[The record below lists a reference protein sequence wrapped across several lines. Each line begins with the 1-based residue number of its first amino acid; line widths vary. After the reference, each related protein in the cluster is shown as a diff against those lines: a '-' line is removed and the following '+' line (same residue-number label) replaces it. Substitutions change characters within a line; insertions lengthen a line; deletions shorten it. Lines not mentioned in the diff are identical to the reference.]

1 MPIALRYYSIIFFL
15 LMGSFSH
22 LYGKVEYKY
31 SYLPKKVYENQV
43 FPITILEIGSQ
54 FSKNPKFIFD
64 KKIAQKPISSKP
76 LIVKNGNETFYT
88 FYFKSI
94 NSNVT
99 IPALRIE
106 NITGTNSLPKHI
118 IPIAKLKPRDDFCGV
133 LAADMKIKTS
143 QSSTYDESNN
153 LITLLV
159 DAYEANIE
167 NMHLRNVIESG
178 IEQVHRVNAKVD
190 AEFYMVVPS
199 SQKKVKFTYFNT
211 IKQQYIFLETAIDIK
226 DSTVST
232 QSQLNPKDD
241 SFDKLKK
248 YSFISF
254 ALFFLLL
261 FLWKKDFFYLMLM
274 VVSLVILF
282 IFYMPREK
290 ICVGQGSPLYIL
302 PTNTSR
308 VCVVTDRQ
316 LTTDLLGKRANFNKI
331 EYSNQMIGWIKDEN
345 ICKD

>member
-1 MPIALRYYSIIFFL
+1 MPRALRYYILIFFI
-15 LMGSFSH
+15 LMGSSS
-22 LYGKVEYKY
+22 LYGKIEYKY
-31 SYLPKKVYENQV
+31 SYLPKKVYENQI

-54 FSKNPKFIFD
+54 SSTNPKFTFD
-64 KKIAQKPISSKP
+64 KQNTIEPISVKP
-76 LIVKNGNETFYT
+76 LIVKNGNDTFYT
-88 FYFKSI
+88 FYFKSM
-94 NSNVT
+94 NSNIS
-99 IPALRIE
+99 IPSLSIK
-106 NITGTNSLPKHI
+106 NTQGTTSLEGYL
-118 IPIAKLKPRDDFCGV
+118 IPIAKLKLREDFCGV

-143 QSSTYDESNN
+143 QASTYDESNN

-178 IEQVHRVNAKVD
+178 IEQINRVNAKVV
-190 AEFYMVVPS
+190 AEFYIVVPA
-199 SQKKVKFTYFNT
+199 SQKTLKFTYFNT

-241 SFDKLKK
+241 SFEKLKK

-261 FLWKKDFFYLMLM
+261 FLWKKDIFYLMLM
-274 VVSLVILF
+274 IVSLVILF

-290 ICVGQGSPLYIL
+290 ICIDQGSSLYIL

-308 VCVVTDRQ
+308 ICTITDQ
-316 LTTDLLGKRANFNKI
+316 ELTTDLLGKRANFNKV
-331 EYSNQMIGWIKDEN
+331 EYSNQIIGWIKDEN
-345 ICKD
+345 ICKN